1 MRSVYLDYAAT
12 TPLDPE
18 VFDVMKKYFLEI
30 FGNASSIH
38 KYGQSAR
45 ASLEES
51 RMKIASLITAKPGEL
66 FFVSGGTEA
75 DNFAIKGAAMHAA
88 KSGKNHIITSEIE
101 HHAVLDCCKYL
112 EEKGFEVTY
121 LKVDK
126 SGILN
131 PHQVEEAIK
140 PNTGLIS
147 IMFVN
152 NELGIINPIKEISE
166 ITRKYKIIFHTDAVQ
181 ALGKVEINVEELNV
195 DLLSLSAHKIYGPK
209 GIGAIYIKSGTDLE
223 KLIHGGG
230 QERGKRA
237 GTENVPL
244 AVGFAKA
251 AENVIKNLTSENQRL
266 SNLKSYFQRKISDL
280 FPFVLFNGSD
290 SKCVPHILNVSFN
303 SSKINIDGEA
313 LLLNLDLEGVA
324 VSSGSACTSGSLQP
338 SHVILG
344 IGRDLETAKA
354 TIRFS
359 FGKYTNS
366 DDLDYTLEVLQKVV
380 KRIGKIL

>member
-12 TPLDPE
+12 TPLDPD

-166 ITRKYKIIFHTDAVQ
+166 IARKYKIIFHTDAVQ

>member
-75 DNFAIKGAAMHAA
+75 DNFAIKGAAMQAA